1 MEVVLTIKFDGKNFK
16 DGSKTVA
23 NYYNDKI
30 YEGSSRS
37 KALCNIYGDK
47 VYEGTSRSKQICNV
61 YNDKIYEGSSRSKT
75 LIRIKDAQKVVDG
88 NMNDATIAAAW
99 FVLK

>member
-1 MEVVLTIKFDGKNFK
+1 MEVILSIKFDGKNFK

-23 NYYNDKI
+23 NY
-30 YEGSSRS
+30 
-37 KALCNIYGDK
+37 
-47 VYEGTSRSKQICNV
+47 

-99 FVLK
+99 FVFK